1 MIECFTEKN
10 KEESIDIQ
18 KNQIDLSDDYI
29 DDEEVEIKLAKVLQ
43 HVSKLDIPHTLKKKC
58 NYEYT
63 EFIQK
68 EVKIKKE
75 LLTFIK
81 SVF

>member
-29 DDEEVEIKLAKVLQ
+29 DDEEVEIKLAKVL
-43 HVSKLDIPHTLKKKC
+43 
-58 NYEYT
+58 
-63 EFIQK
+63 
-68 EVKIKKE
+68 
-75 LLTFIK
+75 
-81 SVF
+81 